1 MSSLSAQPL
10 PFLSANPL
18 RDIIDAIPLSIFWK
32 DRESRFV
39 GCNEFFARAVGL
51 SGPAA
56 VAGLTDFDMPWAEKA
71 EKFREEDRRIIETGE
86 PWRAYDESP
95 ATADGTRVFMRTA
108 KVPLRDAAG
117 RITGV
122 VGAYEWINNTE
133 LAPMELPDS
142 EERLRAL
149 TENAAQAVAVVQD
162 GRLAYVNA
170 RGRQILGCSPEEAL
184 GLPVEGLLHPAERRR
199 VLNDFS
205 RVLDGKEPAF
215 ASLYEL
221 RIINRQ
227 GLVRWLQASTVL
239 VPWGGRASTLH
250 FLIDV
255 TPSRRQREVQ
265 EALNRA
271 SLAMA
276 GSSSQEGIF
285 LAVSRELA
293 SIDFSMAVFMLEGEG
308 KQLSLRFMG
317 KEPRVA
323 GELAEMFGDPV
334 NAGPFPFSDS
344 GDFAQVVRGRETL
357 LIKDFEKLLESIL
370 PEESR
375 PLIPRVAK
383 TMGISRLV
391 LAPLADDESVIGMV
405 ALDNADLTEADLPV
419 VTAFA
424 LQMGSAL
431 QRARLSQAM
440 ARENAERRR
449 AQEERARLYAAIE
462 QAAEYVLTTDIE
474 GRITYVNPA
483 FEKITG
489 YTRDEAIGRRP
500 SLLQSGRHD
509 KAFYGRMW
517 RTLTAGL
524 VWRGQLVNRRKDGS
538 LYSEEATISPVKAE
552 DGRIVSYVAVKR
564 DVTEAVELEE
574 RLRHAQKM
582 EAVGR
587 LAGGVAHDFN
597 NILTTITGY
606 ADLLLTGLGEEDPR
620 AAEVREILAAARRAT
635 GLTRQLL
642 TFSRKQVISPRRV
655 SLNAV
660 VENIHAMLRP
670 LIGEDIQLVYELEKD
685 LWPVLAD
692 TGQIEQVILNLSVN
706 ARDAMP
712 AGGTLT
718 FHTCNLHRAV
728 APPGLSA
735 STTDFVVLTVR
746 DTGIGMNEEVRSH
759 LFEPFFT
766 TKKPGA
772 GTGLGLATVY
782 GIVNMSHGNVEVSSE
797 PSKGTEF
804 RLYFP
809 RVSGD
814 VSREESEQAAS
825 EAPRGMETIL
835 LVEDER
841 AVRSLACT
849 LLRGR
854 GYTVLEAADPAEAVR
869 IAEREGSAIRLLLTD
884 VVMPGM
890 RGSELAMRVLPLCP
904 SAEVLFMSGYP
915 DDAGLGLGSH
925 AVHFLP
931 KPFTPDSLARK
942 VRETLDGA

>member
-1 MSSLSAQPL
+1 
-10 PFLSANPL
+10 
-18 RDIIDAIPLSIFWK
+18 
-32 DRESRFV
+32 
-39 GCNEFFARAVGL
+39 
-51 SGPAA
+51 
-56 VAGLTDFDMPWAEKA
+56 MPWAEKA
-71 EKFREEDRRIIETGE
+71 EKFREEDRRIMETGE

-117 RITGV
+117 RITGI

-276 GSSSQEGIF
+276 GSSSQESIF

-293 SIDFSMAVFMLEGEG
+293 SIDFSMHVFMLEGDG
-308 KQLSLRFMG
+308 KLLSLRFIG

-357 LIKDFEKLLESIL
+357 LITDFEKLLESIL

-383 TMGISRLV
+383 TMSISRLV

-405 ALDNADLTEADLPV
+405 ALDNADLTEADLPA
-419 VTAFA
+419 VTAFV

-509 KAFYGRMW
+509 KAFYDRMW

-655 SLNAV
+655 SLNSV

-718 FHTCNLHRAV
+718 FHTCNRTV
-728 APPGLSA
+728 APPGLFA

-814 VSREESEQAAS
+814 VSREEGEQAAS

-869 IAEREGSAIRLLLTD
+869 IAEREGSAIHLLLTD

-915 DDAGLGLGSH
+915 DDEGLGLGSH